1 MDDNIRNLLAGYVD
15 SELTDDERA
24 RFERELE
31 GNPELRREVDEFRKL
46 KEVTGM
52 ARYADLP
59 DEVWAGYWQSIYR
72 KTERGIGWLLFSV
85 GAIVLLLFSGYYAF
99 AELYANPHNPL
110 WLKIG
115 VSALTAG
122 AAFLLVSFGRER
134 IFAYN
139 RDRYREVK
147 K

>member
-1 MDDNIRNLLAGYVD
+1 MDDTVRNLLAGYVD
-15 SELTDDERA
+15 GELTDDERQ
-24 RFERELE
+24 RFEKALE
-31 GNPELRREVDEFRKL
+31 HNPELQSEVDEFRKL

-72 KTERGIGWLLFSV
+72 KTERGIGWILFSA
-85 GAIVLLLFSGYYAF
+85 GAIVLLCFSGYYAF
-99 AELYANPHNPL
+99 AELYANPETPL

-134 IFAYN
+134 LFAYN
-139 RDRYREVK
+139 RDRYKEVQK
-147 K
+147 